1 MEAGQQP
8 ENEWVA
14 NVKETVKRALAIG
27 FGEVVP

>member
-8 ENEWVA
+8 ESEEVMS
-14 NVKETVKRALAIG
+14 VKEAVKEAPTIE